1 MTISNKTIRAL
12 TAALLLG
19 ILLHQYYL
27 CKCRNAPAS
36 STVTSSAMPSLQAEA
51 PAVAPAAKPAETV
64 AQEPAPEEVAV
75 VLDPYESPAVRE
87 RMLDEQVRR
96 MQEYALEAGP
106 DDPFS
111 KTPEQIEEF
120 RKRGNPIVW

>member
-1 MTISNKTIRAL
+1 MDISNRTLAGVA
-12 TAALLLG
+12 AALLLS
-19 ILLHQYYL
+19 ISIHQCYL
-27 CKCRNAPAS
+27 CRNTHPACASNEPTDTQPIPQPVVLEEIQAAAPI
-36 STVTSSAMPSLQAEA
+36 PQYEPQAG
-51 PAVAPAAKPAETV
+51 
-64 AQEPAPEEVAV
+64 EVAV
-75 VLDPYESPAVRE
+75 VVDPYESPAVRE
-87 RMLDEQVRR
+87 RMMDEQVRR

>member
-1 MTISNKTIRAL
+1 MNISNKTILAL
-12 TAALLLG
+12 AVALLLV
-19 ILLHQYYL
+19 ILFHQRCL
-27 CKCRNAPAS
+27 CRSRNPSPPAA
-36 STVTSSAMPSLQAEA
+36 VTSSAAPTPLQAEA
-51 PAVAPAAKPAETV
+51 PAVEPAEPV
-64 AQEPAPEEVAV
+64 VQDPQPADVAV
-75 VLDPYESPAVRE
+75 VLDPYESPAIRE

-111 KTPEQIEEF
+111 KTPEEIEEF

>member
-1 MTISNKTIRAL
+1 MNISNKTILAL
-12 TAALLLG
+12 AALLLLG
-19 ILLHQYYL
+19 ILLHQHCL
-27 CKCRNAPAS
+27 CRRRNPPPPAA
-36 STVTSSAMPSLQAEA
+36 VTSSAAPVDLQAAPPATA
-51 PAVAPAAKPAETV
+51 PAEPVV
-64 AQEPAPEEVAV
+64 QDPAPEEVAV

>member
-1 MTISNKTIRAL
+1 MNISNKTIL
-12 TAALLLG
+12 TLAVLLLLG
-19 ILLHQYYL
+19 ILLHQHYL
-27 CKCRNAPAS
+27 GKCRNAPAPS
-36 STVTSSAMPSLQAEA
+36 IVTSSAMPSLQAEA
-51 PAVAPAAKPAETV
+51 PAGTPAAAPAEPV
-64 AQEPAPEEVAV
+64 VQDPAPEEVAV